1 MATSSKN
8 RAEQIEECDSGSET
22 MMMQPK
28 TKRSRK
34 NEGAF
39 LYKTKYQKNWEKD
52 YDFISP
58 SHLSQNHAWC
68 TVCRRDISISHQ
80 GAKDIERHSTT
91 EMHKKAV
98 HCLKGQMK
106 ISFFQPK
113 DDIADKVITA
123 EVKNAIMMAHHN
135 TALCLADHLTPM
147 IHSNFP
153 DSEIAKL

>member
-1 MATSSKN
+1 MPPA
-8 RAEQIEECDSGSET
+8 RLPC
-22 MMMQPK
+22 
-28 TKRSRK
+28 
-34 NEGAF
+34 
-39 LYKTKYQKNWEKD
+39 L
-52 YDFISP
+52 
-58 SHLSQNHAWC
+58 
-68 TVCRRDISISHQ
+68 

-106 ISFFQPK
+106 TSFFQPK

-153 DSEIAKL
+153 DSDIAKLYKCGRTKTACILNYAVAPYLSQELVKQMKSQPFSPC